1 MNLTINAQSTADVI
15 RAREALFG
23 SGLDGKRATSW
34 ETFGYPDT
42 VPFEKLLQAYRRMGP
57 AKRAIGTVLS
67 RCWRDRPR
75 IKQEEPEG
83 AAETEIETPWDI
95 AIERLLKP
103 HWRKIRAWDERNLV
117 GHYSGLILRVA
128 DNLPTSAPLGKAAR
142 LVDLVPVWEDQ
153 LRVTTWNSDS
163 TSEDYGKPAMWQY
176 RARTVSNRGNVNIGA
191 PDQWMDLHP
200 SRVIIWAGGGVSPQ
214 YDDGVPM
221 LEAGYNSLV
230 NLEKITG
237 GSGESFLKNSA
248 RNVVVNFS
256 PDADLSAAV
265 RRGADGEPQN
275 VSVKDALNDGIR
287 RLNSN
292 ADAAIVT
299 QGATVDTLRADN
311 IDPSPAWQISASEFA
326 AAVSLPMTVIFGQ
339 QTGRL
344 ASDEDQAS
352 VNELCEERRDNE
364 ITPQIEELVRRL
376 MVCGLVEPAE
386 FEVEWEDLSEP
397 TESDKLDRAAKMV
410 TIAKDAVAAGMSG
423 VIQPDEVRDAA
434 GLKPMEASPGMAE
447 GEAPDEVVTGA

>member
-1 MNLTINAQSTADVI
+1 MNLTINAQTAADVI

-23 SGLDGKRATSW
+23 SGLDAKRSTSW

-57 AKRAIGTVLS
+57 AKAAVSVVLA
-67 RCWRDRPR
+67 RCWRDRPC
-75 IKQEEPEG
+75 IKQEGPEG
-83 AAETEIETPWDI
+83 AAESEVETPWDI
-95 AIERLLKP
+95 SVERLLKP

-128 DNLPTSAPLGKAAR
+128 DGNNPREPLEQASR

-153 LRVTTWNSDS
+153 LRVTAWNSDS
-163 TSEDYGKPAMWQY
+163 TSEDYGNPAMWQY
-176 RARTVSNRGNVNIGA
+176 RARAVSNRARVNIGA
-191 PDQWMDLHP
+191 PDQWMDVHP

-256 PDADLSAAV
+256 PDADLSGAV
-265 RRGADGEPQN
+265 RRGADGDSEP
-275 VSVKDALNDGIR
+275 VGVKQALNDGIR
-287 RLNSN
+287 RLNNN

-311 IDPSPAWQISASEFA
+311 IDPSPAWGISASEFA
-326 AAVSLPMTVIFGQ
+326 ASVSLPMTVIFGQ

-344 ASDEDQAS
+344 ASDEDQKQ
-352 VNELCEERRDNE
+352 VNALCEERRDNE
-364 ITPQIEELVRRL
+364 ITPQVEELIRRL
-376 MVCGLVEPAE
+376 QACGLIEPAE
-386 FEVEWEDLSEP
+386 FEVEWEDLDAP
-397 TESDKLDRAAKMV
+397 TESDKLDRALKLV
-410 TIAKDAVAAGMSG
+410 QIAKDGVQAGMPG
-423 VIQPDEVRDAA
+423 VIEAAEVREAADLPPIDPAANQMTTEGDGEEDA
-434 GLKPMEASPGMAE
+434 
-447 GEAPDEVVTGA
+447 